1 MFDALYQFHSLLM
14 VSWAE
19 KRPVEG
25 GISHAIVRIYHLEY
39 SHLKMIALINCLPSR
54 NSTKPFTGSTPALFT
69 YHCHCW
75 KEEKKW
81 LRLIPS
87 QFHQPTSQVRRGTC
101 LVDPHLGIGALPSSF
116 AVLPSANCL
125 RDDHH
130 HYYDDWLQGMLW
142 PPFSNCLLFHPDR
155 PHPGLGFVQ
164 RSPKFLLP
172 QFPVGAVLLWRSF
185 DVFYLKCV
193 RTALALERNEF
204 Q

>member
-81 LRLIPS
+81 PRLIPS

-116 AVLPSANCL
+116 SVLPSANCL

-130 HYYDDWLQGMLW
+130 HYYDDWL
-142 PPFSNCLLFHPDR
+142 

-164 RSPKFLLP
+164 RFPKFLLP
-172 QFPVGAVLLWRSF
+172 SSQ
-185 DVFYLKCV
+185 
-193 RTALALERNEF
+193 
-204 Q
+204 

>member
-75 KEEKKW
+75 KEEEKVT
-81 LRLIPS
+81 
-87 QFHQPTSQVRRGTC
+87 Q
-101 LVDPHLGIGALPSSF
+101 VDPQTVSPTHFSSEAGNLSSQKEDFFANLRWRWITWAL
-116 AVLPSANCL
+116 SAQH
-125 RDDHH
+125 RDPVSGR
-130 HYYDDWLQGMLW
+130 W
-142 PPFSNCLLFHPDR
+142 
-155 PHPGLGFVQ
+155 
-164 RSPKFLLP
+164 PKFLSGQRCLRWSP
-172 QFPVGAVLLWRSF
+172 GAA
-185 DVFYLKCV
+185 D
-193 RTALALERNEF
+193 

>member
-1 MFDALYQFHSLLM
+1 MSSAKKRKQLCCWNLGIPMFDALYQFHSLLM

-39 SHLKMIALINCLPSR
+39 SHLKMIALINCLPSQ

-87 QFHQPTSQVRRGTC
+87 EFHQPTSQVRRGTC

-125 RDDHH
+125 
-130 HYYDDWLQGMLW
+130 
-142 PPFSNCLLFHPDR
+142 LFHPDR

-164 RSPKFLLP
+164 RFLLLSS
-172 QFPVGAVLLWRSF
+172 Q
-185 DVFYLKCV
+185 
-193 RTALALERNEF
+193 
-204 Q
+204 